1 MYTPILETE
10 RLILR
15 PITVEDTNAVY
26 EWASDERVAR
36 YMVYPR
42 HENIETT
49 LEWLKTIDHTSDIDY
64 DFGFVEKASGKLI
77 GSGGI
82 YWEEK
87 RAQWRLGYNFRFDRW
102 NQGYGTEAAREMVRF
117 AKEELNA
124 EKIGSCHAVEN
135 PYSGK
140 VMINCG
146 LVFTGYSEFEKLDG
160 SKTFKCK
167 DYLWTKNGE
176 ELTHHKGTVTLKTER
191 LILRKFKKSDY
202 KDIFL
207 WASNPLVNRYV
218 TYPRHQ
224 SLKDSKKIARQWA
237 MGAKKKTNYNW
248 AIELDG
254 KVIGNISAVSHDK
267 LWEAGMGWQID
278 SPYWNKGIMT
288 EAATVVFDFLFCE
301 VGFHR
306 ICAKHETRN
315 PGSGKVMEKLGMK
328 KEGIFP
334 QYYYKKDFGTG
345 DVQQYG
351 ILKEDWVAQ
360 KQSESF

>member
-1 MYTPILETE
+1 
-10 RLILR
+10 
-15 PITVEDTNAVY
+15 
-26 EWASDERVAR
+26 
-36 YMVYPR
+36 
-42 HENIETT
+42 
-49 LEWLKTIDHTSDIDY
+49 
-64 DFGFVEKASGKLI
+64 
-77 GSGGI
+77 
-82 YWEEK
+82 
-87 RAQWRLGYNFRFDRW
+87 
-102 NQGYGTEAAREMVRF
+102 
-117 AKEELNA
+117 
-124 EKIGSCHAVEN
+124 
-135 PYSGK
+135 
-140 VMINCG
+140 MINCG

-167 DYLWTKNGE
+167 DYLWTKSGE

-254 KVIGNISAVSHDK
+254 KVIGNISAVNHDK

-288 EAATVVFDFLFCE
+288 EAATAVFDFLFCE

-328 KEGIFP
+328 KEGMFP
-334 QYYYKKDFGTG
+334 QYYYKKDSGTG